1 MKRILLSVATLLV
14 GVSFT
19 AGAGAVPAGDMPAAI
34 SEMETGRDQ
43 SKPVQAPAKKA
54 KQHKKSKKP
63 RQKSAAPAAPAE
75 GGRSTSPAPA
85 SK

>member
-14 GVSFT
+14 GLSFT

-34 SEMETGRDQ
+34 SEMETGHDQ
-43 SKPVQAPAKKA
+43 TKPVQAPAKKA

-63 RQKSAAPAAPAE
+63 KHQSAAPAAPAQ
-75 GGRSTSPAPA
+75 GKSSTSPAPA
-85 SK
+85 AQ